1 MGGMK
6 PAVCGMGIGL
16 MGIWVLVLAALQ
28 AGCRPAPPPAT
39 PPLHTL
45 AFAAQKTFK
54 PAWSYH
60 YQGRLPCSDCDYVAA
75 DLVLDANAE
84 FLLVAR
90 AVINGEAGQP
100 VMRLGGYHVRP
111 DGLVMLDGR
120 GQYWVLAAENGR
132 LRLGG
137 AAAAVSV
144 EADGELC
151 HVPL

>member
-1 MGGMK
+1 MSSMRLAGRK
-6 PAVCGMGIGL
+6 MGIVWMGAL
-16 MGIWVLVLAALQ
+16 MAAALQ
-28 AGCRPAPPPAT
+28 AACKPAPPPAT

-45 AFAAQKTFK
+45 VFAAQKTFK

-60 YQGRLPCSDCDYVAA
+60 YQGRLPCRDCDYVAA

-90 AVINGEAGQP
+90 AVINGEAGPP
-100 VMRLGGYHVRP
+100 VMRQGGYHVRP

-132 LRLGG
+132 LSLGG
-137 AAAAVSV
+137 GQAALSI
-144 EADGELC
+144 EQDGELC
-151 HVPL
+151 HAPL